1 MTKVS
6 PNPRT
11 LRRQG
16 EVLTSSQKTM
26 IAITVISLLVFYGLF
41 FIFPICYAFVGSF
54 HDWMPMK
61 GKFEFVGLENYLKVG
76 VNFDSTTRTIG
87 EWKIVE

>member
-26 IAITVISLLVFYGLF
+26 IAITVVCLLVFYGLF
-41 FIFPICYAFVGSF
+41 FIFPICCVRRQF
-54 HDWMPMK
+54 P
-61 GKFEFVGLENYLKVG
+61 
-76 VNFDSTTRTIG
+76 
-87 EWKIVE
+87 